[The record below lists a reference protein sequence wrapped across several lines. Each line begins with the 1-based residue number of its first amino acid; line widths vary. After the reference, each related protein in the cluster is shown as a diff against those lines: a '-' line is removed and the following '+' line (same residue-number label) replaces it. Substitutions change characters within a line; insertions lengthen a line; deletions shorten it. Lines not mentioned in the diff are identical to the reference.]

1 MDRGAYW
8 ATVHRVTKGQTR
20 LSDFTFTYDYTVEVM
35 IKSDRVPKELW
46 MDVCNIVQEAVTKTI
61 PKEKNCKKAKL
72 SEEA

>member
-1 MDRGAYW
+1 M
-8 ATVHRVTKGQTR
+8 
-20 LSDFTFTYDYTVEVM
+20 SDFTFTFDYTVEVM

-72 SEEA
+72 SEEAYQTAEERRQAKGKGERE